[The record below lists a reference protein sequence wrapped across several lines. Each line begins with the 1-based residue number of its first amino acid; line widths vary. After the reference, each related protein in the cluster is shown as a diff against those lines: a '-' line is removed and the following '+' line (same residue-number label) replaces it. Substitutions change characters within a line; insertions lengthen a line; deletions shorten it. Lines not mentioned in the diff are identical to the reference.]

1 MFRESY
7 ITMLRRQNM
16 TPMGAWETPKEGDL
30 VLAADVPDW
39 SGDGWP
45 VAKVVR
51 TIPGHDGKERVFELQ
66 MIPAEELKKEPQ
78 MVNERMRLKLKKKTI
93 VRNYRKIGLLP
104 KGGSEMETVE
114 WEVPR
119 E

>member
-1 MFRESY
+1 
-7 ITMLRRQNM
+7 MLRRQNT

-45 VAKVVR
+45 VARVVR
-51 TIPGHDGKERVFELQ
+51 VFPGQDHKERVFELQ

-78 MVNERMRLKLKKKTI
+78 MINEKKRLKLKKKTI
-93 VRNYRKIGLLP
+93 IRNHRKIGLLP
-104 KGGSEMETVE
+104 KGGGQE
-114 WEVPR
+114 
-119 E
+119 